1 MLLAKIGAN
10 ATVVSAGLLHDTI
23 DDSFIDYDHI
33 FHMFGAGVAD
43 LVEGVCV
50 PFPLDLDN
58 LLQLENIVISSV
70 SHQVVGL
77 INCNYDDVL
86 PVTLSQ

>member
-1 MLLAKIGAN
+1 VETAVLLAKIGAN

-43 LVEGVCV
+43 LVEGVRV
-50 PFPLDLDN
+50 PSSLDLDH
-58 LLQLENIVISSV
+58 LF
-70 SHQVVGL
+70 
-77 INCNYDDVL
+77 
-86 PVTLSQ
+86 

>member
-43 LVEGVCV
+43 LVEGVCA
-50 PFPLDLDN
+50 PSSLDL
-58 LLQLENIVISSV
+58 QS
-70 SHQVVGL
+70 
-77 INCNYDDVL
+77 
-86 PVTLSQ
+86 